1 MATKAFEL
9 WIQIRIVPIGPTD
22 RGPEVVEVLFPTEI
36 CAQPPNRFGDWGRAR
51 AFRLHIFYNAL
62 SHFISSASSRQTGFR
77 GHASEEAEVGG
88 WHACNA
94 ASFIRRLISA

>member
-1 MATKAFEL
+1 MPAEL
-9 WIQIRIVPIGPTD
+9 FDLRIEFWIKPIGAAD
-22 RGPEVVEVLFPTEI
+22 RGAQIVYVLFPTEI

-51 AFRLHIFYNAL
+51 AFRSHIFYNAL

-77 GHASEEAEVGG
+77 RDASEEAEDGG